1 MKPWI
6 ILATATH
13 SIGANKLRT
22 GLTLLGI
29 VIGVAAVIS
38 LMAIGR
44 GSQSAITSTIEGLG
58 TNLVTVQP
66 GSAATS
72 VTFAFGGEGD
82 DAPELTVE
90 DANALLD
97 PVFAPSVLAVAPEI
111 STFATIQAGAEDT
124 KAQVVGVTPEY
135 VTVRNTPVETG
146 WFVSPGDV
154 ISATDVVVLGS
165 ALAADLFGEQ
175 DPVGATVRMNS
186 REFTVIGVLE
196 ERGGL
201 SFISPD
207 GRAYIPITT
216 AYYRLTFGRT
226 SAGDI
231 SVNAIGVSVI
241 DEDAVDSAV
250 EEISTVLR
258 LRHRIDGEDDFT
270 VSAQQDILDTLQE
283 TNNTFVVFL
292 GAIAGISLLVGGIG
306 VMNIMLVSVTERTRE
321 IGIRKALGAKRR
333 DILLQFVSE
342 ATILS
347 VGGGAVGVG
356 VGALII
362 RLADGRNLL
371 GSDLS
376 TSFATDIALLALVVS
391 AGIGLFFGIYPAV
404 RAAALHPIEALRKE

>member
-6 ILATATH
+6 ILATATY

-44 GSQSAITSTIEGLG
+44 GSQSAITATIEGLG

-72 VTFAFGGEGD
+72 VTFAFGGESD
-82 DAPELTVE
+82 DGPELTVE

-111 STFATIQAGAEDT
+111 STFATIQAGAENT
-124 KAQVVGVTPEY
+124 QAQVVGVTPEY

-175 DPVGATVRMNS
+175 DPVGATVRMNG
-186 REFTVIGVLE
+186 REFTVIGVLQ

-201 SFISPD
+201 SFVSPD

-216 AYYRLTFGRT
+216 AYYRMTFGRT

-241 DEDAVDSAV
+241 DEDSVDSAV

-258 LRHRIDGEDDFT
+258 LRHRIDGDDDFT
-270 VSAQQDILDTLQE
+270 VSAQQDILDTLEE

-306 VMNIMLVSVTERTRE
+306 VMNIMLVSVTERWGRSGGTSCFSSCP
-321 IGIRKALGAKRR
+321 RR
-333 DILLQFVSE
+333 PSS
-342 ATILS
+342 AWAAAPS
-347 VGGGAVGVG
+347 A
-356 VGALII
+356 
-362 RLADGRNLL
+362 
-371 GSDLS
+371 S
-376 TSFATDIALLALVVS
+376 VS
-391 AGIGLFFGIYPAV
+391 ALSSSGWRTDATCWAV
-404 RAAALHPIEALRKE
+404 TFPPPSPPILRYWRWSCRRG